1 VDAVDVA
8 RLPVLVLTEVT
19 MRHAPLLA
27 AAVAAAALA
36 ACDQPFLSA
45 RIEVPEVRIA
55 GAETEFPTTNIDPTY
70 ACSVIRAITG
80 HNCSGVNRSYDVGG
94 NVPAINQKGV
104 GADLRLTDVVLHVSS
119 ASAAAHLGGITRA
132 QVSLIG
138 GDGGLTRVASFVRP
152 CEYPDPAS
160 VSTLVPTVDPTSVH
174 TVSCAQ
180 IAYRPTTIRS
190 SGAANVNLAPFLQ
203 SGKLDARVEVEMDP
217 LLLPSG
223 FTATVEAGFSAI
235 VTLDYKSAL

>member
-1 VDAVDVA
+1 
-8 RLPVLVLTEVT
+8 

-27 AAVAAAALA
+27 VALAAALA
-36 ACDQPFLSA
+36 GCDQPFLSA
-45 RIEVPEVRIA
+45 QIEVPEVRIA
-55 GAETEFPTTNIDPTY
+55 GAATEFPSTNIDPAY
-70 ACSVIRAITG
+70 ACSVLRAVTG

-94 NVPAINQKGV
+94 NVPAINEKGV
-104 GADLRLTDVVLHVSS
+104 SADLRLTDVMLHVSS

-152 CEYPDPAS
+152 CDYPVPTDP
-160 VSTLVPTVDPTSVH
+160 TFVPTVN
-174 TVSCAQ
+174 CQ
-180 IAYRPTTIRS
+180 QMGYRPTTIRS
-190 SGAANVNLAPFLQ
+190 SGASNVNLAPFLQ

-217 LLLPSG
+217 MLLPSG

-235 VTLDYKSAL
+235 VTVDYKSVL